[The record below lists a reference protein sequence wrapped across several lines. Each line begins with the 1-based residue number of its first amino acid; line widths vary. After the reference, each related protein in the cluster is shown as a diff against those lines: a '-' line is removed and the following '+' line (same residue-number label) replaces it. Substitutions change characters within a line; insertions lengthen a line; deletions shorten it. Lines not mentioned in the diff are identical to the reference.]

1 MLMWLRMAPALHLI
15 FLLIIHRVSSAG
27 WGVNYSP
34 TQLCALQNSTMTIS
48 CTFTY
53 LTPGYQVMKVFWNID
68 QVYYDGDFVDLS
80 NNSEYSQRLQYLGDK
95 QQNCTVRLS
104 HVTKTDEHEYFFRFT
119 TNITEGRWIGHPG
132 VRLSVTDLQLESPER
147 VTEGDSVRLTCNS
160 SCTLTDTPTFIWY
173 RNSHTLTNIRDELN
187 ISSIKRTEA
196 GHYSCGVQG
205 QTYISPAVYLDVRY
219 APDTPVIS
227 INRSAVIMEGDSVT
241 LICSSDSNPPA
252 EINWFKGETFV
263 GSGRIFNISKISSDD
278 SKKYKCRAR
287 NDLGEKY
294 SDPVTLDVQYPPR
307 NVSVSMNRSAVIMSG
322 DSVTLSCSS
331 DSNPPTL
338 NFSWFKGNK
347 SLNTGRIF
355 SISKIS
361 SDDSGEYK
369 CRARNDHGEKYSD
382 PVTLDVQYA
391 PDTPVISNR
400 SAVIMEGDSV
410 TLNCSSDS
418 NPPAE
423 INWYKGNTSL
433 NTKGIFNISK
443 ISSDDSGEY
452 KCRARNKH
460 GVKYSD
466 PVTLDVQY
474 PPRNISVSMNRSAA
488 IMSGDSVSLSCIS
501 DSNPPAEIS
510 WFKGE
515 TSVRSGRIFNISKI
529 SSDDSGEYK
538 CRYKN
543 VHGEKYSDPVTLDVQ
558 YPPRNVSVSVTDS
571 GQLWSDSVSLM
582 CSSDSNPPAQN
593 FSWFKENQSSAVGS
607 GQSFSAVQSGRFYC
621 EAHNPHGAQRS
632 DAVTVTVHQGAGRN
646 IIIITATS
654 VAILIIIIIFVI
666 ISLFII
672 KKQRSVKSEGLT
684 VMQNDLYSDVS
695 QKDQAHDNP
704 VCDPGLADEA
714 PYETVNPRISAE
726 CRDAEEIQ
734 YATVQYHKNTQ
745 MKREEE
751 EEQRQCDNIPLQ
763 QPDQDHRQETVET
776 VEESVI
782 YSMLK

>member
-15 FLLIIHRVSSAG
+15 FLLIIHRVSAAD
-27 WGVNYSP
+27 WGVIYSP
-34 TQLCALQNSTMTIS
+34 SQICALKNSTMTIS

-53 LTPGYQVMKVFWNID
+53 PTPGYQIMNVFWNID
-68 QVYYDGDFVDLS
+68 QVKQGGEFADLS

-104 HVTKTDEHEYFFRFT
+104 HVTKKDEHDYYFKF
-119 TNITEGRWIGHPG
+119 ITDVPGGMWLGIPG

-160 SCTLTDTPTFIWY
+160 SCNLTDTPTFIWY
-173 RNSHTLTNIRDELN
+173 RNSDTLTNIGDKLIFR
-187 ISSIKRTEA
+187 SVSRREA

-205 QTYISPAVYLDVRY
+205 QTYISPAVYLDVSYAPDTPVISNRSAVIMSGDSVTLNCSSDSNPPADFYWFKGKTFIGSGGIFNISKISSDDSGEYKCIARNDHGVKFSDPVTLNVQY

-227 INRSAVIMEGDSVT
+227 ISGPAVIMEGDSVT
-241 LICSSDSNPPA
+241 LSCSSDSNPPA
-252 EINWFKGETFV
+252 LNFSWFKGETF
-263 GSGRIFNISKISSDD
+263 GQSGKIFNISKISSDD

-294 SDPVTLDVQYPPR
+294 SDPVTLDVQYPPK
-307 NVSVSMNRSAVIMSG
+307 NISVSISGSAVMMSG

-331 DSNPPTL
+331 DSNPP
-338 NFSWFKGNK
+338 
-347 SLNTGRIF
+347 
-355 SISKIS
+355 
-361 SDDSGEYK
+361 
-369 CRARNDHGEKYSD
+369 
-382 PVTLDVQYA
+382 
-391 PDTPVISNR
+391 
-400 SAVIMEGDSV
+400 
-410 TLNCSSDS
+410 
-418 NPPAE
+418 AE
-423 INWYKGNTSL
+423 INWFKGETFVGS
-433 NTKGIFNISK
+433 GRIFNISK

-452 KCRARNKH
+452 KCRARN
-460 GVKYSD
+460 
-466 PVTLDVQY
+466 
-474 PPRNISVSMNRSAA
+474 
-488 IMSGDSVSLSCIS
+488 
-501 DSNPPAEIS
+501 E
-510 WFKGE
+510 
-515 TSVRSGRIFNISKI
+515 
-529 SSDDSGEYK
+529 
-538 CRYKN
+538 
-543 VHGEKYSDPVTLDVQ
+543 HGEKYSDPVTLDVQ

-571 GQLWSDSVSLM
+571 DQLWFDSVSLM
-582 CSSDSNPPAQN
+582 CISDSNPPALN

-632 DAVTVTVHQGAGRN
+632 DAVTVTVHQHAVRN
-646 IIIITATS
+646 IIIITATA
-654 VAILIIIIIFVI
+654 VAILIIIIIVI
-666 ISLFII
+666 IVLLII

-684 VMQNDLYSDVS
+684 VTQNDLYSDVS
-695 QKDQAHDNP
+695 QKVQAHDNP

-751 EEQRQCDNIPLQ
+751 EEQRQCDNIPVQ
-763 QPDQDHRQETVET
+763 QPDQDHRQENVQTA
-776 VEESVI
+776 EESVI